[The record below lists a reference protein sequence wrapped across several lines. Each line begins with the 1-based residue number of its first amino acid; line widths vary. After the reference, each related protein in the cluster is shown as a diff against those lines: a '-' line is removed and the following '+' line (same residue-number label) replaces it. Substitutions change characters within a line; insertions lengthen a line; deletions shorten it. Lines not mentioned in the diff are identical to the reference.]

1 MSWAYWLLGNLALS
15 FSQWIHQFNRDI
27 ARTRA
32 TAEKALS
39 LAKEHGFAFWY
50 GWCRVMRGWAMSQQ
64 GEHAQGIAEIEEGL
78 VEWRAQ
84 GSELGS
90 HYYYAL
96 LAEASLAAGQLD
108 RAATALDQAEQFA
121 SATGEGFYLPEIP
134 RLRGKLLL
142 TLKPSAVAEAEVLF
156 NRSLELARSQDAKSL
171 ELRAARSLARLLHS
185 VGRTSEAKAVLTPI
199 VNSFGGSVET
209 YDLRDACRLLDTLNQ
224 TP

>member
-1 MSWAYWLLGNLALS
+1 
-15 FSQWIHQFNRDI
+15 
-27 ARTRA
+27 
-32 TAEKALS
+32 
-39 LAKEHGFAFWY
+39 
-50 GWCRVMRGWAMSQQ
+50 MRGWAMSQQ

-185 VGRTSEAKAVLTPI
+185 IGRTSEAKAVLTPI
-199 VNSFGGSVET
+199 VNSFGGSAET